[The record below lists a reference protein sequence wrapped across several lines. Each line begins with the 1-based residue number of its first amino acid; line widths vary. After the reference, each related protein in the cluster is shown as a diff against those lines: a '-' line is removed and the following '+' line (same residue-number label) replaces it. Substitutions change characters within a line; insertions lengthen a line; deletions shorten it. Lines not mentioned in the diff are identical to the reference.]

1 MTVVG
6 VRETRLVD
14 RRVFSEQ
21 LRFAWSKSRT
31 VAAYTLV
38 AIGATLVV
46 LMGVFKLSLLEALN
60 WGFTFVTFVAVQ
72 FIENRRQWV
81 ESLPKYLTVHFWRYK
96 NGSWEVDATWKMAY
110 LAGVDTMRETIQQL
124 GRQMHGDLL
133 ALEGFM
139 LVEDENPKPVWGRGG
154 VQVGKE
160 GASEGWYRHYVVHFP
175 YLGPLMKD
183 QENPEPVLYSSTEDS
198 VKVRTPDVADGEDH
212 ELGPASTEVSVKVR
226 TPDWDQ
232 IGSFQEAVKSGGVL
246 R

>member
-14 RRVFSEQ
+14 RRALSEQ
-21 LRFAWSKSRT
+21 LRFAGSKSRT
-31 VAAYTLV
+31 VAYTLV
-38 AIGATLVV
+38 AFGATLVV
-46 LMGVFKLSLLEALN
+46 LMGVVKLSLLEALN

-96 NGSWEVDATWKMAY
+96 NGSWEVDATWEMAY

-175 YLGPLMKD
+175 YLGVLMKD
-183 QENPEPVLYSSTEDS
+183 QENPEPVLYSSKEED
-198 VKVRTPDVADGEDH
+198 
-212 ELGPASTEVSVKVR
+212 SVKVR

>member
-14 RRVFSEQ
+14 RRVLSEQ
-21 LRFAWSKSRT
+21 LRFAWSKSRRT
-31 VAAYTLV
+31 VAYTLV

-46 LMGVFKLSLLEALN
+46 LMGVVKLSLLEALN
-60 WGFTFVTFVAVQ
+60 LGFTFVTFVAVQ

-96 NGSWEVDATWKMAY
+96 NGSWKVDATWKMAY

-175 YLGPLMKD
+175 YLGVLMKD
-183 QENPEPVLYSSTEDS
+183 QENPEPVLYSSTE
-198 VKVRTPDVADGEDH
+198 
-212 ELGPASTEVSVKVR
+212 VSVR

-232 IGSFQEAVKSGGVL
+232 IGSFQEAVNERRRNAVS
-246 R
+246 

>member
-14 RRVFSEQ
+14 RRVLSEQ
-21 LRFAWSKSRT
+21 LRFARRKSRT
-31 VAAYTLV
+31 VAYTLV
-38 AIGATLVV
+38 AFGATLVV
-46 LMGVFKLSLLEALN
+46 LMGVVKLSLLEALN

-81 ESLPKYLTVHFWRYK
+81 ESLPKYLTVHFWLYK
-96 NGSWEVDATWKMAY
+96 NGSWEVDATWEMAY

-175 YLGPLMKD
+175 YLGRMKD
-183 QENPEPVLYSSTEDS
+183 QENPEPVLYSSTES
-198 VKVRTPDVADGEDH
+198 
-212 ELGPASTEVSVKVR
+212 EVSGKVR

-232 IGSFQEAVKSGGVL
+232 IGSFQEAVNERRRNAVS
-246 R
+246 

>member
-14 RRVFSEQ
+14 RRVLSEQ
-21 LRFAWSKSRT
+21 LRFARRKSRT
-31 VAAYTLV
+31 VAYTLV
-38 AIGATLVV
+38 AFGATLVV
-46 LMGVFKLSLLEALN
+46 LMGVVKLSLLEALN

-96 NGSWEVDATWKMAY
+96 NGSWEVDATWEMAY

-175 YLGPLMKD
+175 YLGVLMKD
-183 QENPEPVLYSSTEDS
+183 QENPEPVLYSSTESEDS
-198 VKVRTPDVADGEDH
+198 VKE
-212 ELGPASTEVSVKVR
+212 R
-226 TPDWDQ
+226 TPDWNQ
-232 IGSFQEAVKSGGVL
+232 IGSFQEAVNERRRNAVS
-246 R
+246 